1 MWSDLGFNIPITEG
15 FYWLDRGII
24 RAFSSDGILHRL
36 YKYKVNDDLTINITK
51 HKEYCDFNPESWEE
65 TYKRLKNG
73 LQNKIDESLNV
84 IKSTLDTYS
93 NYDFWCL
100 TSTGKD
106 STVVLDLVYKVTS
119 NVKVMFNNTTCDAA
133 DTYRIVK
140 KHSDWIITTPEES
153 IYNYFDKSN
162 FIPTRFGRA
171 CCSIY
176 KEGQSIQY
184 FKVHGIDKLIQIMGV
199 RNDESNK
206 RADREYIIHNPKW
219 NDKDWYGLL
228 PIRKWTSL
236 DVWLYILHNQLEINN
251 KYRKGYS
258 RVGCSICCPYYT
270 KTTWVLDKYWYPL
283 AYERWHKILQED
295 FLKNSRWQQLN
306 CTVKEYHSCWNG
318 GLLRTAPTNEVIKEL
333 MEYKGLSNYH
343 VAEQFFNKTCCKCG
357 KNIRQNNVL
366 AMNMKY
372 LGRDTAKFYCKKCFK
387 REFNLSKEEWN
398 EQVDGFKAQGCELF

>member
-24 RAFSSDGILHRL
+24 RAFSPDGILHRL
-36 YKYKVNDDLTINITK
+36 YKCKVNDDLTINIVK
-51 HKEYCDFNPESWEE
+51 HKEYCDFKPESWEE
-65 TYKRLKNG
+65 TYERLKND

-119 NVKVMFNNTTCDAA
+119 NVKVMFNNTTCDVA

-140 KHSDWIITTPEES
+140 KHSDWIITTPEKG
-153 IYNYFDKSN
+153 IYNYFDKLN

-171 CCSIY
+171 CCSVY

-184 FKVHGIDKLIQIMGV
+184 FKAHGVDKLIQIMGV

-206 RADREYIIHNPKW
+206 RADREYITHNPKW

-318 GLLRTAPTNEVIKEL
+318 GLLRTTPTNEVIKEL
-333 MEYKGLSNYH
+333 MDYKGLSDYH

-366 AMNMKY
+366 AMNMKS
-372 LGRDTAKFYCKKCFK
+372 LGRNTSTFYCKKCFK
-387 REFNLSKEEWN
+387 REFNLSKEKWN